1 MTENA
6 TDATNETQKTENQN
20 AENQN
25 TQNQNTVTQKYNDVI
40 PEPQPGQKTE
50 TQPEAKA
57 EARPETKPDTKPETK
72 PDTKPE
78 PRPDSRE
85 TPRTT
90 GAAGAAKGG
99 EVPDIAGG
107 ATSTAVAE
115 TLSGLR
121 EENERLR
128 VERDGLIDRLA
139 RLQAEFDNARKR
151 EQRER
156 ADYRAFAV
164 ADAVEQFLPVLDNF
178 RLALNAK
185 GTAEQL
191 RTGVELIAKQM
202 DEVLRTLNVT
212 PVETVGQPFDPR
224 VHEALESV
232 ERTDLP
238 DHQVIDEVRRG
249 YRIKERLLRPA
260 LVRISVNPNLSEA

>member
-1 MTENA
+1 MAKTEDA
-6 TDATNETQKTENQN
+6 TDAMNETQK

-25 TQNQNTVTQKYNDVI
+25 TEDQKTGTPRFNDI
-40 PEPQPGQKTE
+40 LPEPPAGA
-50 TQPEAKA
+50 QPEAKA
-57 EARPETKPDTKPETK
+57 ET
-72 PDTKPE
+72 
-78 PRPDSRE
+78 S
-85 TPRTT
+85 
-90 GAAGAAKGG
+90 GAA
-99 EVPDIAGG
+99 
-107 ATSTAVAE
+107 STAVAE
-115 TLSGLR
+115 TATGLH
-121 EENERLR
+121 EECERLR
-128 VERDGLIDRLA
+128 VERDGLFERLA

-178 RLALNAK
+178 QLALNAK

-202 DEVLRTLNVT
+202 DEVLRGLNVT
-212 PVETVGQPFDPR
+212 PVETVGQAFDPR

-260 LVRISVNPNLSEA
+260 LVRISVNPHVSEA

>member
-20 AENQN
+20 MEE
-25 TQNQNTVTQKYNDVI
+25 QKTGSSRFNDI
-40 PEPQPGQKTE
+40 LPEPP
-50 TQPEAKA
+50 
-57 EARPETKPDTKPETK
+57 PDAKPEVK
-72 PDTKPE
+72 SE
-78 PRPDSRE
+78 PSAASTAAAE
-85 TPRTT
+85 TTT
-90 GAAGAAKGG
+90 G
-99 EVPDIAGG
+99 VH
-107 ATSTAVAE
+107 
-115 TLSGLR
+115 
-121 EENERLR
+121 EECERLR
-128 VERDGLIDRLA
+128 AERDGLLERLA

-156 ADYRAFAV
+156 TDYRAFAV

-178 RLALNAK
+178 RLALNST

-202 DEVLRTLNVT
+202 DEVLRSLNVI

-238 DHQVIDEVRRG
+238 DHQVIDEIRRG

-260 LVRISVNPNLSEA
+260 LVRISVNPHVSEA

>member
-6 TDATNETQKTENQN
+6 TDTTNEVKTEKQKAEKQNSGTQKF
-20 AENQN
+20 
-25 TQNQNTVTQKYNDVI
+25 NDVI
-40 PEPQPGQKTE
+40 PEPQPGSQAGSPAGSQATAK
-50 TQPEAKA
+50 PEANTDGKA
-57 EARPETKPDTKPETK
+57 EA
-72 PDTKPE
+72 
-78 PRPDSRE
+78 
-85 TPRTT
+85 
-90 GAAGAAKGG
+90 AAGEGSN
-99 EVPDIAGG
+99 P
-107 ATSTAVAE
+107 TAVVE
-115 TLSGLR
+115 TMAGLH
-121 EENERLR
+121 EEYERLR
-128 VERDGLIDRLA
+128 AERDGLVDRLA

-178 RLALNAK
+178 RLALNSN

-202 DEVLRTLNVT
+202 DEVLRALNVT

-249 YRIKERLLRPA
+249 YRIKDRLLRPA